1 MRASLLLISIVVLAG
16 CGAKPYVGTAPAG
29 KHQDISF
36 RAVSTK
42 LEYQSGEP
50 IRLAGYVKNE
60 GKRLQTVLI
69 DADPRIGVV
78 FRCEIK
84 GSSGVYTPE
93 LRPAEPRAELALD
106 NSSFMILDP
115 EKESRVSVFDI
126 RTVKGP
132 DGKTG
137 TLPPG
142 EYQATIRY
150 EVPPTAG
157 EKTTDGQ
164 PVTQDGQSA
173 RYLSKSPRA
182 VWEGIVTFKVSAD
195 AYTPPRRGPRGGGP
209 SGG

>member
-1 MRASLLLISIVVLAG
+1 MRASLLLISVVVLAG
-16 CGAKPYVGTAPAG
+16 CGAKPYVGTAAAG

-36 RAVSTK
+36 RAISTK

-78 FRCEIK
+78 FACTIK
-84 GSSGVYTPE
+84 GPNGTYTPE
-93 LRPAEPRAELALD
+93 LRPAEPRAELSLD

-115 EKESRVSVFDI
+115 EKESRVSVFEI
-126 RTVKGP
+126 RTVKSE
-132 DGKTG
+132 DGKSG
-137 TLPPG
+137 PLPPG

-164 PVTQDGQSA
+164 PIPYQGQSR

-182 VWEGIVTFKVSAD
+182 IWEGTVTFKVGTEAF
-195 AYTPPRRGPRGGGP
+195 TPPRRAPRGGGP

>member
-69 DADPRIGVV
+69 DADPRIGIA
-78 FRCEIK
+78 FTCEIK
-84 GSSGVYTPE
+84 GPNGTYVPE
-93 LRPAEPRAELALD
+93 VRPNEPRAELSLD

-115 EKESRVSVFDI
+115 EKESRVSVFEI

-132 DGKTG
+132 DGKNG
-137 TLPPG
+137 PLPPG

-164 PVTQDGQSA
+164 PIPHLGQSQ

-182 VWEGIVTFKVSAD
+182 IWEGTVTFRVSAD
-195 AYTPPRRGPRGGGP
+195 VFTPPQRGPRGGGP